1 MSDFDMG
8 MSYAEIIKIRRNVMT
23 IETAVAKGAYIQIYG
38 EHGRILGS
46 IPTISGDM
54 LMGFTGSS
62 VSVRKG
68 NFICVYDEHG
78 CRISSYPA

>member
-1 MSDFDMG
+1 
-8 MSYAEIIKIRRNVMT
+8 MT
-23 IETAVAKGAYIQIYG
+23 IETVIQKSSYIQIYG

-46 IPTISGDM
+46 IPTNSGDM

-68 NFICVYDEHG
+68 DFMCVYDEHG
-78 CRISSYPA
+78 VRTGSQPI